1 LIDEWAISIHSVGNE
16 SAKQVRD
23 EIAVTARDSVELI
36 KFKKHPVGLFD
47 FGTFGECLRTLHCQ
61 LEFLG
66 EWFHRLHASDIGARN
81 DLADNE
87 IPNNARKS
95 VSLGFA
101 AF

>member
-1 LIDEWAISIHSVGNE
+1 L
-16 SAKQVRD
+16 RD

-36 KFKKHPVGLFD
+36 KCKKDAVGLVD
-47 FGTFGECLRTLHCQ
+47 FGTFGKCLRALHCQ

-66 EWFHRLHASDIGARN
+66 EWLHCLHASDIGARN

-87 IPNNARKS
+87 IPYNERKS
-95 VSLGFA
+95 VGVGFA